1 MKLKIWH
8 KMIIGITIPSLIAVL
23 GGILTYGY
31 MNDIK
36 NRQGSMRIAD
46 GLKENVLEIRR
57 HERNFLHYRDAEHQK
72 RLLNAIHT
80 LARSV
85 NSVSPNTA
93 EKIAT
98 RGFPLLS
105 RTMEQY
111 TDLTGKLHEN
121 FLKETA
127 IIEKVRREGDRLET
141 LVATRKQAKE
151 LSTDFVLRLRLLEK
165 NYMFYRDRESYEN
178 LDRNLSQIKNITPFC
193 YSCTPYI
200 DAVRDLFMVYKK
212 SDSITGSL
220 QNAGEQLEQI
230 TEQIAL
236 SERQKI
242 GSFISHTQNLML
254 VALILLFSLGPLFVY
269 KTASYIVK
277 PINRLAEIMRKI
289 SGGEITLRAPLK
301 EHDETY
307 SLAVSFNSML
317 DNLQKTQQSLKES
330 LALLN
335 EKQAQLV
342 ESEKRASMGFLV
354 AGVAHELNNPL
365 NNISLRAEIVNKEIQ
380 KFSDERLSNYVQDIV
395 VQSDRA
401 HNIINNLLDFARARK
416 SSEMEKQDIVRIVND
431 SLNLV
436 ASQLRVTNIKL
447 NKDIPD
453 ASFSVNANRSKLE
466 QVLISIITNAI
477 QAMKD
482 AGTLTVG
489 VGPDDQKQNV
499 LVKISDTGKGIPE
512 SDIKNIFDPFFTT
525 KPPGEGTGL
534 GLAVSQTL
542 VAEHKGEILVE
553 SKVGVGTAFT
563 IKLPL
568 CEVA

>member
-1 MKLKIWH
+1 
-8 KMIIGITIPSLIAVL
+8 MIIGITIPSLIAVL

-36 NRQGSMRIAD
+36 NRQGSMLIAD
-46 GLKENVLEIRR
+46 SIKENVLEIRR
-57 HERNFLHYRDAEHQK
+57 HERNFLHYRDIEH
-72 RLLNAIHT
+72 RNNLLNAINILT
-80 LARSV
+80 RSL
-85 NSVSPNTA
+85 NAVSPNTS
-93 EKIAT
+93 EKIAR

-105 RTMEQY
+105 KTRERY
-111 TDLTGKLHEN
+111 ADLTYKLHESL
-121 FLKETA
+121 LKEA
-127 IIEKVRREGDRLET
+127 EIAGKVRKEGEKLEA
-141 LVATRKQAKE
+141 LVAAQKQAKE

-165 NYMFYRDRESYEN
+165 NYMFYRDKESYSDLEKS
-178 LDRNLSQIKNITPFC
+178 LSQIKNITPFC

-200 DAVRDLFMVYKK
+200 DTVRELFTVYEI
-212 SDSITGSL
+212 SDSLTGSL
-220 QNAGEQLEQI
+220 QEAGDTLEKI
-230 TEQIAL
+230 TEEIAA
-236 SERQKI
+236 SERQRI
-242 GSFISHTQNLML
+242 SSFIDHTQNLL
-254 VALILLFSLGPLFVY
+254 LAALILLFSLGPLFVY

-277 PINRLAEIMRKI
+277 PINRLAEITRKI

-317 DNLQKTQQSLKES
+317 DNLQETQQSLKES
-330 LALLN
+330 LSLLN

-365 NNISLRAEIVNKEIQ
+365 NNISLRAEIVSKEIQ
-380 KFSDERLSNYVQDIV
+380 KYSDERLSSYVQDIV
-395 VQSDRA
+395 MQSERA

-416 SSEMEKQDIVRIVND
+416 SSEMEKQDVVRIVND

-436 ASQLRVTNIKL
+436 ASQLRITNIQLK
-447 NKDIPD
+447 KDIPD
-453 ASFSVNANRSKLE
+453 KAFFVNGNRSKLE
-466 QVLISIITNAI
+466 QILISIITNAI

-489 VGPDDQKQNV
+489 VGMDDKNRNV

-512 SDIKNIFDPFFTT
+512 RDIKNIFEPFFTT

-553 SKVGVGTAFT
+553 SKVGVGSVFT

-568 CEVA
+568 SE

>member
-36 NRQGSMRIAD
+36 SRQGSMRTAD
-46 GLKENVLEIRR
+46 GLKESVLEIRR
-57 HERNFLHYRDAEHQK
+57 HERNFLHYRDTEHQK
-72 RLLNAIHT
+72 RLLSAINT
-80 LARSV
+80 LKQSV
-85 NSVSPNTA
+85 NSISPNTA
-93 EKIAT
+93 EKIAR

-105 RTMEQY
+105 KTREQY
-111 TDLTGKLHEN
+111 AALTGRLHDN
-121 FLKETA
+121 FLKETEV
-127 IIEKVRREGDRLET
+127 IEKVRREGDRLET
-141 LVATRKQAKE
+141 LVASRKQAKE

-165 NYMFYRDRESYEN
+165 NYMFYRDKESFSD
-178 LDRNLSQIKNITPFC
+178 LDRSLSQIKNLTPFC

-200 DAVRDLFMVYKK
+200 ESVHELFTVYR
-212 SDSITGSL
+212 TGSSL
-220 QNAGEQLEQI
+220 TESIQAAGDRLERI
-230 TEQIAL
+230 TEEIAE
-236 SERQKI
+236 SERQRI
-242 GSFISHTQNLML
+242 SSFIDHTQNLLL
-254 VALILLFSLGPLFVY
+254 VALILLFSLGPLLVY
-269 KTASYIVK
+269 KTSSYIVR
-277 PINRLAEIMRKI
+277 PINRLAEITRKI
-289 SGGEITLRAPLK
+289 SDGDIALRAPLK

-317 DNLQKTQQSLKES
+317 DNLQQTQQSLKES

-380 KFSDERLSNYVQDIV
+380 KFSDERLNNYVQDIV
-395 VQSDRA
+395 IQSERA

-416 SSEMEKQDIVRIVND
+416 SAEMERQDIVRIVND

-453 ASFSVNANRSKLE
+453 GSFFVNGNRSKLE
-466 QVLISIITNAI
+466 QILISIITNAI

-482 AGTLTVG
+482 AGTLTVS
-489 VGPDDQKQNV
+489 VGPDDKNKNV

-512 SDIKNIFDPFFTT
+512 SDIRNIFEPFFTT

-534 GLAVSQTL
+534 GLAVSKTL
-542 VAEHKGEILVE
+542 VTEHKGEILVD
-553 SKVGVGTAFT
+553 SRVGAGTTFMM
-563 IKLPL
+563 KLPL
-568 CEVA
+568 IIGS

>member
-46 GLKENVLEIRR
+46 GLKEDVLEIRR
-57 HERNFLHYRDAEHQK
+57 NERNFLHYRDVEHQK
-72 RLLNAIHT
+72 SLLNAINT
-80 LARSV
+80 LTRSV
-85 NSVSPNTA
+85 NNISPNTS
-93 EKIAT
+93 EKRA
-98 RGFPLLS
+98 RHGFPLLS
-105 RTMEQY
+105 NTREQY
-111 TDLTGKLHEN
+111 ADLTNKLHDN
-121 FLKETA
+121 FLKETE
-127 IIEKVRREGDRLET
+127 ISGKVRREGERLEA
-141 LVATRKQAKE
+141 LVAARKQAKE

-165 NYMFYRDRESYEN
+165 NYMFYRDKESYSD
-178 LDRNLSQIKNITPFC
+178 LDKSLLQIKNITPFC
-193 YSCTPYI
+193 YGCTPYI
-200 DAVRDLFMVYKK
+200 ESVRELFTVYKI
-212 SDSITGSL
+212 SDSLTESL
-220 QNAGEQLEQI
+220 QAAGDTLEQI
-230 TEQIAL
+230 TEEIAVR
-236 SERQKI
+236 ERQEI
-242 GSFISHTQNLML
+242 SSFIDHTQNLL
-254 VALILLFSLGPLFVY
+254 LAALLLLFSLGPLFVY

-277 PINRLAEIMRKI
+277 PINRLAEITRKI

-301 EHDETY
+301 EHDETH

-330 LALLN
+330 LDLLN

-365 NNISLRAEIVNKEIQ
+365 NNISLRAEIVSKEIQ
-380 KFSDERLSNYVQDIV
+380 KFSDDKLSSYVQDIV
-395 VQSDRA
+395 IQSERA
-401 HNIINNLLDFARARK
+401 HKIINNLLDFARARK
-416 SSEMEKQDIVRIVND
+416 SAEMEKQDIVGIVND

-436 ASQLRVTNIKL
+436 ASQLRITNIKL
-447 NKDIPD
+447 NKDIPEK
-453 ASFSVNANRSKLE
+453 AFFVNGNRSKLE

-482 AGTLTVG
+482 SGTLTVG
-489 VGPDDQKQNV
+489 VGPDNKNRNV
-499 LVKISDTGKGIPE
+499 LVKISDTGKGVPD
-512 SDIKNIFDPFFTT
+512 SDIKNLFEPFFTT

-542 VAEHKGEILVE
+542 VTEHKGEILVE
-553 SKVGVGTAFT
+553 SKVGTGSTFT

-568 CEVA
+568 CE

>member
-36 NRQGSMRIAD
+36 SRQGSMRIAD
-46 GLKENVLEIRR
+46 SFKENVLEIRR
-57 HERNFLHYRDAEHQK
+57 NERNFLHYRDTDHHK
-72 RLLNAIHT
+72 RLLNAVNT
-80 LARSV
+80 LTRSV
-85 NSVSPNTA
+85 NNIPPGTS
-93 EKIAT
+93 EKIAQ
-98 RGFPLLS
+98 RGFPV
-105 RTMEQY
+105 
-111 TDLTGKLHEN
+111 LTRVRVSYEAIANKLHEN
-121 FLKETA
+121 FLKETEA
-127 IIEKVRREGDRLET
+127 AETVRKEGDKLEA
-141 LVATRKQAKE
+141 LVAKRKQAKE

-165 NYMFYRDRESYEN
+165 NYMFYRDRESYEA
-178 LDRNLSQIKNITPFC
+178 LDRSLSQIKNITPFC
-193 YSCTPYI
+193 FSCTPYI
-200 DAVRDLFMVYKK
+200 DSVRELFTVFRT
-212 SDSITGSL
+212 SDSITEDL
-220 QNAGEQLEQI
+220 QGAGDRLEQI
-230 TEQIAL
+230 TEGIAL

-242 GSFISHTQNLML
+242 SSFIDHTQNLML
-254 VALILLFSLGPLFVY
+254 IALILLFSLGPLLVY

-277 PINRLAEIMRKI
+277 PINRLAEITRKI
-289 SGGEITLRAPLK
+289 SDGDISLRAPIK
-301 EHDETY
+301 EHDETH

-365 NNISLRAEIVNKEIQ
+365 NNISLRAEIVNREIR
-380 KFSDERLSNYVQDIV
+380 KFSDEKLSDYMQDIV
-395 VQSDRA
+395 VQSERA
-401 HNIINNLLDFARARK
+401 HKIINNLLDFARARK
-416 SSEMEKQDIVRIVND
+416 SSEMGNQDMVLIVND

-447 NKDIPD
+447 VKDIPERP
-453 ASFSVNANRSKLE
+453 FLVHGNRSKLE
-466 QVLISIITNAI
+466 QILISIINNAI

-482 AGTLTVG
+482 TGTLTVR
-489 VGPDDQKQNV
+489 VRPDEKDRHV
-499 LVKISDTGKGIPE
+499 LVEISDTGKGIPE
-512 SDIKNIFDPFFTT
+512 SEIKNIFDPFFTT

-542 VAEHKGEILVE
+542 VTEHKGEILVE
-553 SKVGVGTAFT
+553 SRVGAGTTFT
-563 IKLPL
+563 VKLP
-568 CEVA
+568 VSKAG

>member
-1 MKLKIWH
+1 
-8 KMIIGITIPSLIAVL
+8 MIIGITIPSLIAVL

-31 MNDIK
+31 MTDIK

-57 HERNFLHYRDAEHQK
+57 NERNFLNYRDVEHQQA
-72 RLLNAIHT
+72 LLNSINT
-80 LARSV
+80 LNRSL
-85 NSVSPNTA
+85 NNISPGTS
-93 EKIAT
+93 EKIAR

-105 RTMEQY
+105 KTREQY
-111 TDLTGKLHEN
+111 ADRTNKLHEN
-121 FLKETA
+121 FLIEKE
-127 IIEKVRREGDRLET
+127 IVEKVRKEGDKLET
-141 LVATRKQAKE
+141 LVAARKQAKE

-165 NYMFYRDRESYEN
+165 NYMFYRDKESYSY
-178 LDRNLSQIKNITPFC
+178 LDKSLAQIKNITPFC
-193 YSCTPYI
+193 FGCTPYI
-200 DAVRDLFMVYKK
+200 DSVRELFTVYTT
-212 SDSITGSL
+212 SDSLTDSL
-220 QNAGEQLEQI
+220 QAAGDMMEKI
-230 TEQIAL
+230 TVEIAEH
-236 SERQKI
+236 ERQRI
-242 GSFISHTQNLML
+242 SSFIDHTQNLL
-254 VALILLFSLGPLFVY
+254 LAALILLFSLGPFFVY

-277 PINRLAEIMRKI
+277 PINRLAEITRKI

-365 NNISLRAEIVNKEIQ
+365 NNISLRAEIVNKEIR

-395 VQSDRA
+395 MQSERA

-416 SSEMEKQDIVRIVND
+416 SAEMEKQDMVRIVND

-436 ASQLRVTNIKL
+436 ASQLKITNIKL
-447 NKDIPD
+447 AKDIPD
-453 ASFSVNANRSKLE
+453 KTFFVNGNRSKLE
-466 QVLISIITNAI
+466 QILISIITNAI

-482 AGTLTVG
+482 SGTLSVG
-489 VGPDDQKQNV
+489 VGTDSTNRNV

-512 SDIKNIFDPFFTT
+512 GDIKNIFEPFFTT

-542 VAEHKGEILVE
+542 VTEHKGEILVD
-553 SKVGVGTAFT
+553 SKVGSGSTFT
-563 IKLPL
+563 IKLPM
-568 CEVA
+568 CS

>member
-36 NRQGSMRIAD
+36 NRQGSMLIAD
-46 GLKENVLEIRR
+46 SIKENVLEIRR
-57 HERNFLHYRDAEHQK
+57 HERNFLHYRDIEH
-72 RLLNAIHT
+72 RNNLLNAINILT
-80 LARSV
+80 RSL
-85 NSVSPNTA
+85 NAVSPNTS
-93 EKIAT
+93 EKIAR

-105 RTMEQY
+105 KTRERY
-111 TDLTGKLHEN
+111 ADLTYKLHESL
-121 FLKETA
+121 LKEA
-127 IIEKVRREGDRLET
+127 EIAGKVRKEGEKLEA
-141 LVATRKQAKE
+141 LVAAQKQAKE

-165 NYMFYRDRESYEN
+165 NYMFYRDKESYSDLEKS
-178 LDRNLSQIKNITPFC
+178 LSQIKNITPFC

-200 DAVRDLFMVYKK
+200 DTVRELFTVYEI
-212 SDSITGSL
+212 SDSLTGSL
-220 QNAGEQLEQI
+220 QEAGDTLEKI
-230 TEQIAL
+230 TEEIAA
-236 SERQKI
+236 SERQRI
-242 GSFISHTQNLML
+242 SSFIDHTQNLL
-254 VALILLFSLGPLFVY
+254 LAALILLFSLGPLFVY

-277 PINRLAEIMRKI
+277 PINRLAEITRKI

-317 DNLQKTQQSLKES
+317 DNLQETQQSLKES
-330 LALLN
+330 LSLLN

-365 NNISLRAEIVNKEIQ
+365 NNISLRAEIVSKEIQ
-380 KFSDERLSNYVQDIV
+380 KYSDERLSSYVQDIV
-395 VQSDRA
+395 MQSERA

-416 SSEMEKQDIVRIVND
+416 SSEMEKQDVVRIVND

-436 ASQLRVTNIKL
+436 ASQLRITNIQLK
-447 NKDIPD
+447 KDIPD
-453 ASFSVNANRSKLE
+453 KAFFVNGNRSKLE
-466 QVLISIITNAI
+466 QILISIITNAI

-489 VGPDDQKQNV
+489 VGMDDKNRNV

-512 SDIKNIFDPFFTT
+512 RDIKNIFEPFFTT

-553 SKVGVGTAFT
+553 SKVGVGSVFT

-568 CEVA
+568 SE

>member
-23 GGILTYGY
+23 GGIVTYGY

-36 NRQGSMRIAD
+36 NRQGSMQIAD

-57 HERNFLHYRDAEHQK
+57 NERNFLHYRNIEHQES
-72 RLLNAIHT
+72 LFNSINALT
-80 LARSV
+80 RSV
-85 NSVSPNTA
+85 SNISPATS
-93 EKIAT
+93 EKIAG
-98 RGFPLLS
+98 RGFPVLS
-105 RTMEQY
+105 KILKQY
-111 TDLTGKLHEN
+111 AALTNELHEN
-121 FLKETA
+121 FLKETEIA
-127 IIEKVRREGDRLET
+127 GKVRREGDKLET
-141 LVATRKQAKE
+141 LVAARKQAKE

-165 NYMFYRDRESYEN
+165 NYMFYRDKGSYSD
-178 LDRNLSQIKNITPFC
+178 LDRGLSQIKNITPFC
-193 YSCTPYI
+193 YQCTPYI
-200 DAVRDLFMVYKK
+200 DAVHELFTIYKLD
-212 SDSITGSL
+212 DSLAGNLQAAGDSL
-220 QNAGEQLEQI
+220 EKI
-230 TEQIAL
+230 TEEIAGR
-236 SERQKI
+236 ERQKI
-242 GSFISHTQNLML
+242 SSFIDHTQNLL
-254 VALILLFSLGPLFVY
+254 LAALALLFSLGPFFVY

-277 PINRLAEIMRKI
+277 PIKRLAEITRKI
-289 SGGEITLRAPLK
+289 SEGDISLRAPLK
-301 EHDETY
+301 EHDETF

-317 DNLQKTQQSLKES
+317 DNLQETQRSLKES

-380 KFSDERLSNYVQDIV
+380 KFSDERLCRYVQDIV
-395 VQSDRA
+395 IQSERA

-416 SSEMEKQDIVRIVND
+416 SAEMEKQDIVRIVND

-436 ASQLRVTNIKL
+436 ASQLRVTNINL
-447 NKDIPD
+447 NKDIPERT
-453 ASFSVNANRSKLE
+453 FHVNGNRSKLE
-466 QVLISIITNAI
+466 QILISIITNAI

-489 VGPDDQKQNV
+489 VGPDDKNRYV

-512 SDIKNIFDPFFTT
+512 GDVKNIFEPFFTT

-534 GLAVSQTL
+534 GLAVSKTL

-553 SKVGVGTAFT
+553 SKAGVGTTFT

-568 CEVA
+568 CDQA